1 MELPKNEA
9 KPYYDEVKKKWIIP
23 GVEEEEEKAP
33 LPPPPPME
41 PAPQP
46 QPEPE
51 PEPEPE
57 PQAAPPMPAIKPF
70 VPAAVAEEKAEETS
84 QEPPKTGRR
93 RFGPM

>member
-23 GVEEEEEKAP
+23 GVEEDEEKAP

-57 PQAAPPMPAIKPF
+57 PQAAPLMPAIKPF
-70 VPAAVAEEKAEETS
+70 VPATVAEEKEETS

>member
-57 PQAAPPMPAIKPF
+57 PQAAPLMPAIKPF